1 MSFDQTNLQ
10 YSRDNTH
17 PEIPTKDQDNLN
29 YSKTIQNDVPSKGK
43 KKSHYSKAHS
53 DEPCHIGRLSV
64 EVLMHIFARLDP
76 ASLAIVARVCHYW
89 RYVVTNNGCWRDA
102 FVAYFGCLPFKRL
115 TTESWKTEYILR
127 THLSRKWTKAR
138 GTVMTFNP
146 KIGSLE
152 AMHISF
158 EDSHMAVSSHEQGV
172 AIRCNAVTGKMDQR
186 HPFYSTNENIRIP
199 VTATEMDQ
207 DRILWGFDAGFIT
220 LSLRKKPINN
230 RLIVFS
236 DFHQSPVCLLCLPK
250 HRQDVVASGAE
261 DGTIK
266 LWDVSTASCALTL
279 RRPVST
285 ARVPTCIKLTLDHYV
300 IIGYNDGSV
309 AIWQVNLHELLG
321 LTKSQGENSENE
333 KRDWLDRLEQ
343 SKRLIPP
350 PSSRNYDLS
359 SVKHLSYDSDTHAVV
374 VSYSGV
380 SEIYK
385 YDVTTGR
392 CTAIFGHGHS
402 QSSSITCI
410 KWDKTLP
417 SALLSLDSALK
428 TRTAGAS
435 KRRGGTM
442 IHLSGTSTT
451 PSSSSASSPPVTPD
465 AYQSSV
471 KTTRLLAT
479 GDDLGTL
486 CLWDG
491 DEVDQL
497 EEGRIIR
504 PLRVFSG
511 GHITA
516 ISCIY
521 LDAFKLVS
529 GSDDGWIR
537 VWDPLTGK
545 NLCTLGN
552 KIPKHAPVDRTDVDV
567 MRVKTLWCS
576 NDYRGVATIGH
587 QIKVWDFSPDKQFL
601 ARPLKPK
608 GSGKPVIRDRLR
620 YEIDC
625 EVKESMAKMASER
638 LEREQAE
645 KNYDRLALEGLSEE
659 EMVHYAMLLS
669 QQEKPVKESLDD
681 FVDVDDEDLMK
692 AVIASLDNHRI
703 ETPSVSSEPS
713 ESSVSLHDEVWPTI
727 ADNSTEDE
735 ELRYILELSKTEK

>member
-1 MSFDQTNLQ
+1 
-10 YSRDNTH
+10 
-17 PEIPTKDQDNLN
+17 
-29 YSKTIQNDVPSKGK
+29 
-43 KKSHYSKAHS
+43 
-53 DEPCHIGRLSV
+53 
-64 EVLMHIFARLDP
+64 
-76 ASLAIVARVCHYW
+76 
-89 RYVVTNNGCWRDA
+89 
-102 FVAYFGCLPFKRL
+102 
-115 TTESWKTEYILR
+115 
-127 THLSRKWTKAR
+127 
-138 GTVMTFNP
+138 MTFNP

-152 AMHISF
+152 AMHINF

-172 AIRCNAVTGKMDQR
+172 AIRCNATTGKMDQR

-199 VTATEMDQ
+199 VTTTLMDQ
-207 DRILWGFDAGFIT
+207 DRILWGFQAGFIT

-236 DFHQSPVCLLCLPK
+236 DFHQSSVCLLCLPK
-250 HRQDVVASGAE
+250 YRQDVVASGAE

-266 LWDVSTASCALTL
+266 VWDVSTASCVLTL

-285 ARVPTCIKLTLDHYV
+285 ARVPTCIKLTLDHYLIV
-300 IIGYNDGSV
+300 GYNDGSV
-309 AIWQVNLHELLG
+309 AIWQMNLDELLT
-321 LTKSQGENSENE
+321 LTRNQNESDQDEN
-333 KRDWLDRLEQ
+333 KRNWLDRLEQ
-343 SKRLIPP
+343 SKRLIVPP
-350 PSSRNYDLS
+350 ASRNYDLS
-359 SVKHLSYDSDTHAVV
+359 PVKHMSYDADTHTVIVAYAGIPEV
-374 VSYSGV
+374 
-380 SEIYK
+380 YK

-392 CTAIFGHGHS
+392 CNAIFGHGHGLG
-402 QSSSITCI
+402 SSITCI
-410 KWDKTLP
+410 KWDKKLP

-428 TRTAGAS
+428 TRTAGSS

-442 IHLSGTSTT
+442 IHLSNTSTHST
-451 PSSSSASSPPVTPD
+451 TQPSSSSSSSSPPVTPD
-465 AYQSSV
+465 ASRSSTI

-497 EEGRIIR
+497 EEGRIIK

-516 ISCIY
+516 ISCIF

-601 ARPLKPK
+601 SRPLKPK
-608 GSGKPVIRDRLR
+608 VSGKPVIRDRLR

-645 KNYDRLALEGLSEE
+645 KHYDKLALDGLSEE
-659 EMVHYAMLLS
+659 EMIHYAMMLS
-669 QQEKPVKESLDD
+669 QQEEHPVKESPDD

-692 AVIASLDNHRI
+692 AVIASLDHHHI
-703 ETPSVSSEPS
+703 EAPSVSSEHS
-713 ESSVSLHDEVWPTI
+713 ESSDSWHDEIWPTV
-727 ADNSTEDE
+727 TETHSIQNEEQDE